1 MKHVNVLAILS
12 TAALSLAMVLVS
24 PMSAVAQS
32 SGGGNSNIGPG
43 NVQVSGAGGFS
54 ENTLGGSDADVQG
67 GSYASGTPIPI
78 SFWVYGVQG
87 GGYCPSPTSGPI
99 NYGGSSYCNNYV
111 LASCTGGSTDG
122 GNQSSI
128 YYSKSFSNIQAS
140 FSWTPPG
147 PGNYFIQCEAQYVPG
162 SSQGG
167 GAGYGVASTGRI
179 LFSVHQ

>member
-1 MKHVNVLAILS
+1 MNIVKPLAPIY
-12 TAALSLAMVLVS
+12 TAALSIALIFGTFA
-24 PMSAVAQS
+24 SATAQS
-32 SGGGNSNIGPG
+32 SGGGNSNIGAG

-54 ENTLGGSDADVQG
+54 QNTLGGSDADVHG
-67 GSYASGTPIPI
+67 GSYSSGTSIPI
-78 SFWVYGVQG
+78 AFWVYGVQG

-111 LASCTGGSTDG
+111 LASCTGGSTDT

-128 YYSKSFSNIQAS
+128 YYSKSFSNIQAN

-179 LFSVHQ
+179 LFSVH